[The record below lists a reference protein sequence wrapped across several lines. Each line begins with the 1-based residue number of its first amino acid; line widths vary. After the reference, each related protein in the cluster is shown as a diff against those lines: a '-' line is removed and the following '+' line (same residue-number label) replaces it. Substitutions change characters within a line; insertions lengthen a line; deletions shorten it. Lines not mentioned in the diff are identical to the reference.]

1 MGGQGYNN
9 PPMHV
14 QGFFVCFNTEYA
26 LGHWAKLVEENPGTT
41 DQEIVSSHP
50 WIGIALLTPEAV
62 AEYMGLS
69 VQDTIDFA
77 HNLVKT
83 ETSDLGWGTDKT
95 GNSSPAIFWNQ
106 GQGFTHP
113 NLTIATR
120 TELLIRL
127 KHDRPCTP
135 EDYSDRSIPCYG
147 RPSLPTETPAQKELA
162 LFKALAI

>member
-1 MGGQGYNN
+1 MGGQGYDY
-9 PPMHV
+9 PPMSIH
-14 QGFFVCFNTEYA
+14 GFSVCFNTEYA
-26 LGHWAKLVEENPGTT
+26 LEYWTMLVEKNP
-41 DQEIVSSHP
+41 EITEQAIVLSNP
-50 WIGIALLTPEAV
+50 WLGIALLTPKTF

-83 ETSDLGWGTDKT
+83 ETSDLGWETDKA
-95 GNSSPAIFWNQ
+95 GGSSPAVFWNQ

-113 NLTIATR
+113 SLTSATR

-127 KHDRPCTP
+127 KHDRTCTP

-147 RPSLPTETPAQKELA
+147 RPLLPTETPTQKELA
-162 LFKALAI
+162 LFEALAI